1 MQEPLYYIDRQTGKK
16 TEEQV
21 YGGNALEF
29 LYGESFLSRT
39 LGRFLSTL
47 CSKIS
52 LCSAVYGW
60 WQKQSWSKKKII
72 PFINKYHVDTTDF
85 LNPPESYES
94 FNAFFTRHLKPDA
107 RPSASTP
114 AIIPADGRYRVFQD
128 IATVDG
134 FLVKGKKFKL
144 DELLQDKSLAKEYAH
159 AGMVMA
165 RLCPVDYH
173 RFHFPCDCIPAK
185 AELINGWLYSV
196 NPIAVKHNIDI
207 FSENKRMLTVL
218 ETTDFGK
225 VLFMEIGATNVG
237 TIHQTYTP
245 NKSYQK
251 GEEKGYFSFGG
262 SALIILFPQNS
273 IRFND
278 DLIKSTSDGIE
289 TLCRLG
295 QPLGNLY

>member
-1 MQEPLYYIDRQTGKK
+1 MQEPLFYIDRQTGQK

-21 YGGNALEF
+21 YGGNALEL
-29 LYGESFLSRT
+29 LYGKSFLSLT
-39 LGRFLSTL
+39 LGRFLALL

-60 WQKQSWSKKKII
+60 WQRQSWTKKKVV
-72 PFINKYHVDTTDF
+72 PFIEKYHVDTSDF
-85 LNPPESYES
+85 LNTPNTFES
-94 FNAFFTRHLKPDA
+94 FNAFFIRHLKPDA
-107 RPSASTP
+107 RSTASVP
-114 AIIPADGRYRVFQD
+114 AIIPADGRYRVYQD

-144 DELLQDKSLAKEYAH
+144 NELLKDESLAKEYAH

-173 RFHFPCDCIPAK
+173 RFHFPCGCTPAK
-185 AELINGWLYSV
+185 AQLINGWLYSV
-196 NPIAVKHNIDI
+196 NPIAVKHHINI
-207 FSENKRMLTVL
+207 FSENKRMLTIL
-218 ETTDFGK
+218 ETPEFGK
-225 VLFMEIGATNVG
+225 VLFLEIGATNVG
-237 TIHQTYTP
+237 TIHQTYVP
-245 NKSYQK
+245 FKSYQK

-273 IRFND
+273 IRFDD
-278 DLIKSTSDGIE
+278 DLIKSTSEGIE

-295 QPLGNLY
+295 QSLGNLY